1 MLIVSLDDISDR
13 RSKLTLEIKESLQTY
28 VDLECT
34 KTLYELA
41 ELAKCTL
48 NVNVSTSTIDRAPE
62 TPERRNK
69 LSTIDLRTNYATCF
83 RELEVDN
90 DDKNFVFL
98 DESAYLS
105 VTEARSRNIS
115 VVAVMNKYGM
125 IYHKIHERAVNDED
139 LELSIKEINES
150 YNARIHHYRGLNDD
164 EEIASYRIK
173 YLPPYSPFLNPIEN
187 PQLRILICEKFNEI
201 GRTLHDFKLLNLKY
215 YLKFYFLKIIII
227 LSARIM
233 ILIETIMILIE
244 NYYIDCKDYDID
256 QKIIIWIA
264 RIMILIEKL
273 LY

>member
-1 MLIVSLDDISDR
+1 MSEIASMYRINYQTVNSIKRVSDR

-34 KTLYELA
+34 KTL
-41 ELAKCTL
+41 
-48 NVNVSTSTIDRAPE
+48 TIDRAPE

-139 LELSIKEINES
+139 LKLSIKEINES
-150 YNARIHHYRGLNDD
+150 CQPQGILTPIFVIDNARIHQYRGLNDD
-164 EEIASYRIK
+164 EKLLRGARTE
-173 YLPPYSPFLNPIEN
+173 L
-187 PQLRILICEKFNEI
+187 QLRISICEKFNEKEEHC
-201 GRTLHDFKLLNLKY
+201 GSFCRKKLGYLQKAEVGQVILK
-215 YLKFYFLKIIII
+215 
-227 LSARIM
+227 
-233 ILIETIMILIE
+233 
-244 NYYIDCKDYDID
+244 
-256 QKIIIWIA
+256 
-264 RIMILIEKL
+264 
-273 LY
+273 